1 MARNEFTKLQ
11 EAWLHDLETT
21 KAKQGNNYL
30 RSRTGWCCLG
40 RACKVMG
47 MKGIRKFPGEYKKPY
62 FEFNGNISQLNSE
75 TRCVLNLSDYGMSAL
90 ITLNDRDRKPFKQIA
105 AIMRQSPQDF
115 FFNFRK
121 EA

>member
-1 MARNEFTKLQ
+1 MARNKFTKLQ

-21 KAKQGNNYL
+21 KAKQGTGYL
-30 RSRTGWCCLG
+30 RSRVGWCCLG

-47 MKGIRKFPGEYKKPY
+47 MKGIRKFPGEYEKPY
-62 FEFNGNISQLNSE
+62 FEFNGNITTLNSE
-75 TRCVLNLSDYGMSAL
+75 TMDVLNLNASGMGYL
-90 ITLNDRDRKPFKQIA
+90 IALNDAMKPFKQIA